1 MLKSYITKVITGVTL
16 TAILGG
22 FYFTLNYHTTAHA
35 HENHEPHKNEAISAS
50 VWDNSTVSYNGSKK
64 MIVYRSPSCGC
75 CGGWIAHMKKHGFEI
90 TDIKT
95 DNLEA
100 IKQKYNLPQDLAS
113 CHTAIINGYVMEG
126 HIPAD
131 DIKRFL
137 MEKPNMKGLAVPAM
151 PIGTPGMESGNI
163 KQPFSVLAFSK
174 QEETK
179 VFNHYEKY

>member
-1 MLKSYITKVITGVTL
+1 MLKSYLKNVIAGVTL
-16 TAILGG
+16 TAIVGG
-22 FYFTLNYHTTAHA
+22 FYFTVNHNITAHA
-35 HENHEPHKNEAISAS
+35 NPNPNKYSSPVS
-50 VWDNSTVSYNGSKK
+50 VWDKSTVSYNGNKQ
-64 MIVYRSPSCGC
+64 MTVYRSPSCGC

-95 DNLEA
+95 DNIEA

-137 MEKPNMKGLAVPAM
+137 KEKPKMKGLAVPAM
-151 PIGTPGMESGNI
+151 PIGTPGMESGKI
-163 KQPFSVLAFSK
+163 KQPFAVLAFNK
-174 QEETK
+174 EGETK
-179 VFNHYEKY
+179 VFNRYENY